1 MGAQALLSEC
11 GNEISARTATEGIYS
26 LAMDRKSYP
35 FVHFNVTP
43 TREIIEQVRR
53 HFEGERFNDFGEG
66 RFSTITDL
74 SATAYKEW
82 LETWLPKGSVTFI
95 AKTTGLMARP

>member
-1 MGAQALLSEC
+1 
-11 GNEISARTATEGIYS
+11 
-26 LAMDRKSYP
+26 MDRKSHP

-43 TREIIEQVRR
+43 TPEIIEQVRG
-53 HFEGERFNDFGEG
+53 HFEGEKFNDFGG
-66 RFSTITDL
+66 GHFSTITDKP
-74 SATAYKEW
+74 AEAYKDW